1 MPELEFVVGPHFPRL
16 VRRCLT
22 IALVAMEFG
31 ALGLADDLLDRTT
44 VSVTGAAAPD
54 LKALDDEITSLMR
67 KWGIPGGQLAVV
79 KDGRLVFAH
88 GYGLADRDAGKTVQP
103 DSLFRIAS
111 VTKPLTAAAI
121 LVLVQRGRL
130 DLDAKVLD
138 VLKLPGVSA
147 KKAADPRW
155 KRITIRQLL
164 HHTAGFD
171 RDASFDPMFRPY
183 VIAEATDTPP
193 PAGPRAIIRYMLG
206 RRLDFDPGTKEAYSN
221 FGYCLLGRVIEQLT
235 GKPYGEAVQNLVL
248 RPAGIARMKI
258 GRTRL
263 ADRLPGEVRYYT
275 PDDEQARS
283 VFPDVKK
290 RVPWPYGGFY
300 IEAMDSHGAWV
311 ASAVDLVRFASA
323 LDGSRKPSILKPGTV
338 RLIESR
344 PAPPMPAHSR
354 DYYGLGWWVRPE
366 DHGANWW
373 HNGSLPGTMAL
384 LVRTHDGFAWA
395 ALFNLRPKDDGKFLN
410 ELDAGIWKAVGRVQ
424 KWPERDLFTQY

>member
-1 MPELEFVVGPHFPRL
+1 L
-16 VRRCLT
+16 VS
-22 IALVAMEFG
+22 
-31 ALGLADDLLDRTT
+31 ADDLSAKKAI
-44 VSVTGAAAPD
+44 SVTGAAAPN

-67 KWGIPGGQLAVV
+67 KWSIPGGQLAVV
-79 KDGRLVFAH
+79 KDGRLIFAH
-88 GYGLADRDAGKTVQP
+88 GYGLADRDAGRTVQP

-130 DLDAKVLD
+130 DLDAKIFD

-147 KKAADPRW
+147 KKAIDPRW

-171 RDASFDPMFRPY
+171 RDASFDPMFRSY
-183 VIAEATDTPP
+183 VVAKATGTTP
-193 PAGPRAIIRYMLG
+193 PAGPHAIIRYMLG
-206 RRLDFDPGTKEAYSN
+206 QRLDFDPGAKEAYSN
-221 FGYCLLGRVIEQLT
+221 FGYCLLGRVVEQVT
-235 GKPYGEAVQNLVL
+235 GKPYAEAVQNLVL

-290 RVPWPYGGFY
+290 PVPWPYGGFY
-300 IEAMDSHGAWV
+300 IEAMDAHGAWV
-311 ASAVDLVRFASA
+311 ASAVDLVRFTAA
-323 LDGSRKPSILKPGTV
+323 LDGSRKPSILKPATV

-354 DYYGLGWWVRPE
+354 DYYGLGWWVRPVGR
-366 DHGANWW
+366 GANWW

-395 ALFNLRPKDDGKFLN
+395 ALFNLRPQDDGKFLG

-424 KWPERDLFTQY
+424 KWPERDLFSRY